1 MGLFLRLPRAGRLV
15 VVGVL
20 ALVAI
25 VGVGVVSY
33 RFGPPLLPLPLE
45 DSLTTDR
52 GTLRAWDSAESR
64 GRYRD
69 RGFEIAV
76 KRPDVAATAFPNTW
90 NDWDIVTEVTVEFAP
105 ATQDRGSGDP
115 MPSVGVLCEGTQ
127 TFYGSY
133 AFRVGIDGRYAIF
146 RHQGSEAT
154 LLASNYTLGAPRL
167 TSSGPVRIKAECI
180 RRSPTT
186 LRLSVDG
193 RLLISVRDTDARGWG
208 RAGLLVVSADAGGF
222 NAVFRDLRI
231 RGN

>member
-1 MGLFLRLPRAGRLV
+1 MGFFLRLPPAGRLA

-20 ALVAI
+20 ALVGI
-25 VGVGVVSY
+25 VVGGAAAY

-45 DSLTTDR
+45 DTLATDR
-52 GTLRAWDSAESR
+52 GTLETWESPLSR

-76 KRPDVAATAFPNTW
+76 KRSYVAATAFPNTW
-90 NDWDIVTEVTVEFAP
+90 SDWDIVAEVTAEFVP
-105 ATQDRGSGDP
+105 AAHDGG
-115 MPSVGVLCEGTQ
+115 SVGPMASVGIVCEGARTVD
-127 TFYGSY
+127 GSY
-133 AFRVGIDGRYAIF
+133 FFRVGIDGGYGIF
-146 RHQGSEAT
+146 KNLRSEAT
-154 LLASNYTLGAPRL
+154 LLATDYTLGDPRL
-167 TSSGPVRIKAECI
+167 TISGPLRIKAECI

-208 RAGLLVVSADAGGF
+208 KAGLVVVTADLDAF
-222 NAVFRDLRI
+222 SAVFRDLAI

>member
-1 MGLFLRLPRAGRLV
+1 MGFFLRLPPAGRLA

-20 ALVAI
+20 ALVGI
-25 VGVGVVSY
+25 VVAGTVAY

-45 DSLTTDR
+45 DSLATDR
-52 GTLRAWDSAESR
+52 GTLQAWESPFSR
-64 GRYRD
+64 GRYAD

-76 KRPDVAATAFPNTW
+76 KRSGGAATAFPNTW
-90 NDWDIVTEVTVEFAP
+90 NDWDIVAEVTTEFVP
-105 ATQDRGSGDP
+105 ASQDRGSDAP
-115 MPSVGVLCEGTQ
+115 MASVGIVCEGAQ

-133 AFRVGIDGRYAIF
+133 FFRVGIDGRYAIF
-146 RHQGSEAT
+146 RNLGSEST
-154 LLASNYTLGAPRL
+154 LLASNYSLGDPRL
-167 TSSGPVRIKAECI
+167 SISGPMRIKAECI

-208 RAGLLVVSADAGGF
+208 KAGLVVVSADLDAF
-222 NAVFRDLRI
+222 SAVFRDLAI